1 MNLYLALGLAA
12 VFSFVIAFALGYVVI
27 PFLHKLSF
35 GQTILDI
42 GPKWHKD
49 KQGTPIMGGIMF
61 IVSTLVSF
69 GAVALID
76 HFCGGK
82 IIVVKYGGSAMS
94 NEELQKNVIKDV
106 TLLKLVGFKP
116 DSAYKLPINPAIP

>member
-1 MNLYLALGLAA
+1 MNLYLALGIAIVL
-12 VFSFVIAFALGYVVI
+12 SFGIAFGLGYIVI

-69 GAVALID
+69 GIVALID
-76 HFCGGK
+76 HILGGK
-82 IIVVKYGGSAMS
+82 IK
-94 NEELQKNVIKDV
+94 
-106 TLLKLVGFKP
+106 
-116 DSAYKLPINPAIP
+116 

>member
-12 VFSFVIAFALGYVVI
+12 LLSFVIAFALGYVVI

-76 HFCGGK
+76 HFLDGK
-82 IIVVKYGGSAMS
+82 LIVVNDIVASSMKVKIFGA
-94 NEELQKNVIKDV
+94 
-106 TLLKLVGFKP
+106 
-116 DSAYKLPINPAIP
+116 